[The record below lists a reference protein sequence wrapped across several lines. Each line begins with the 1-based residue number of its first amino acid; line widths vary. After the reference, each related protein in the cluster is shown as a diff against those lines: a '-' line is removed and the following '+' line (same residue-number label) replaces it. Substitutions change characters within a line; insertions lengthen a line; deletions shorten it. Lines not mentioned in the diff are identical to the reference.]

1 MRDGACSIG
10 REGLATF
17 GAVSLDVR
25 LDEGHHHVVVPDNPR
40 GGRVGVAGGRI
51 AGDRLQECGRARVWA
66 VDAGWPSSGVPSS
79 QVEGE
84 WEADAQQRKRQG
96 RVLPAAACGRGVPP
110 CCVGGNPKAL
120 PS

>member
-40 GGRVGVAGGRI
+40 GG
-51 AGDRLQECGRARVWA
+51 
-66 VDAGWPSSGVPSS
+66 
-79 QVEGE
+79 
-84 WEADAQQRKRQG
+84 
-96 RVLPAAACGRGVPP
+96 ACRR
-110 CCVGGNPKAL
+110 CRRSDCRR
-120 PS
+120 